1 MKDSEG
7 KVYIY
12 FSQEQIAG
20 LMGCGVKKVRC
31 LLKELDD
38 RKGIGLIT
46 RVRQGLGNPDRIYVK
61 KCVSPER
68 FKENFRTGQNDFS
81 GKVQMTDADRC
92 KLPGNDIE
100 DSNTEN
106 NDTEYLSFY
115 SDASEVKRK
124 EAERNAYQQIIL
136 EHIGYD
142 YIVDDFNRHMLDEIV
157 GLMVDVV
164 CSEQEFIRIGG
175 DRKPLSVVKSQFLKL
190 DAEHIRFVLHCMKEN
205 TSKVVNM
212 RQYLL
217 AVLYNAPLTISNY
230 YSSLVQHDMY
240 EGNI

>member
-1 MKDSEG
+1 
-7 KVYIY
+7 
-12 FSQEQIAG
+12 
-20 LMGCGVKKVRC
+20 
-31 LLKELDD
+31 
-38 RKGIGLIT
+38 
-46 RVRQGLGNPDRIYVK
+46 
-61 KCVSPER
+61 
-68 FKENFRTGQNDFS
+68 
-81 GKVQMTDADRC
+81 MTDADRC

-190 DAEHIRFVLHCMKEN
+190 DVEHIRFVLHCMKEN

>member
-1 MKDSEG
+1 MDSEG

-142 YIVDDFNRHMLDEIV
+142 CGVNGRCGVFGTGVYTDWR
-157 GLMVDVV
+157 G
-164 CSEQEFIRIGG
+164 QKTFIRSKKPVFKTGCRAYSVRIALHE
-175 DRKPLSVVKSQFLKL
+175 RKYQ
-190 DAEHIRFVLHCMKEN
+190 
-205 TSKVVNM
+205 
-212 RQYLL
+212 
-217 AVLYNAPLTISNY
+217 
-230 YSSLVQHDMY
+230 
-240 EGNI
+240 

>member
-1 MKDSEG
+1 M
-7 KVYIY
+7 YIY

-68 FKENFRTGQNDFS
+68 FKENFQTGQNDFS

-142 YIVDDFNRHMLDEIV
+142 YIVDDFNRHQRPDR
-157 GLMVDVV
+157 GL
-164 CSEQEFIRIGG
+164 
-175 DRKPLSVVKSQFLKL
+175 
-190 DAEHIRFVLHCMKEN
+190 
-205 TSKVVNM
+205 
-212 RQYLL
+212 
-217 AVLYNAPLTISNY
+217 
-230 YSSLVQHDMY
+230 
-240 EGNI
+240 

>member
-1 MKDSEG
+1 MQLSVKNRWMDSEG

-81 GKVQMTDADRC
+81 GNDRC
-92 KLPGNDIE
+92 
-100 DSNTEN
+100 
-106 NDTEYLSFY
+106 
-115 SDASEVKRK
+115 
-124 EAERNAYQQIIL
+124 
-136 EHIGYD
+136 
-142 YIVDDFNRHMLDEIV
+142 
-157 GLMVDVV
+157 
-164 CSEQEFIRIGG
+164 
-175 DRKPLSVVKSQFLKL
+175 
-190 DAEHIRFVLHCMKEN
+190 
-205 TSKVVNM
+205 
-212 RQYLL
+212 RQ
-217 AVLYNAPLTISNY
+217 V
-230 YSSLVQHDMY
+230 
-240 EGNI
+240 

>member
-1 MKDSEG
+1 M
-7 KVYIY
+7 YIY

-68 FKENFRTGQNDFS
+68 FKENFQTGQNDFS

-164 CSEQEFIRIGG
+164 FGTGVYTDWRGQKTFIRSKKPVFKTGCRAYSVRIALHE
-175 DRKPLSVVKSQFLKL
+175 RKYQ
-190 DAEHIRFVLHCMKEN
+190 
-205 TSKVVNM
+205 
-212 RQYLL
+212 
-217 AVLYNAPLTISNY
+217 
-230 YSSLVQHDMY
+230 
-240 EGNI
+240 

>member
-1 MKDSEG
+1 M
-7 KVYIY
+7 YIY

-68 FKENFRTGQNDFS
+68 FKENFQTGQNDFS
-81 GKVQMTDADRC
+81 GKVQMTDTDRC

-115 SDASEVKRK
+115 SDASEVKRR

-164 CSEQEFIRIGG
+164 CSEQECSG
-175 DRKPLSVVKSQFLKL
+175 QAFL
-190 DAEHIRFVLHCMKEN
+190 
-205 TSKVVNM
+205 
-212 RQYLL
+212 
-217 AVLYNAPLTISNY
+217 
-230 YSSLVQHDMY
+230 
-240 EGNI
+240 

>member
-1 MKDSEG
+1 M
-7 KVYIY
+7 YIY

-124 EAERNAYQQIIL
+124 EAERNTYQQIIL

-164 CSEQEFIRIGG
+164 CSEQ
-175 DRKPLSVVKSQFLKL
+175 FLKL
-190 DAEHIRFVLHCMKEN
+190 DVEHIRFVLHCMKEN

>member
-1 MKDSEG
+1 M
-7 KVYIY
+7 YIY

-68 FKENFRTGQNDFS
+68 FKENFQTGQNDFS

-106 NDTEYLSFY
+106 NDTEYLSIQMP
-115 SDASEVKRK
+115 VK
-124 EAERNAYQQIIL
+124 
-136 EHIGYD
+136 
-142 YIVDDFNRHMLDEIV
+142 
-157 GLMVDVV
+157 
-164 CSEQEFIRIGG
+164 
-175 DRKPLSVVKSQFLKL
+175 
-190 DAEHIRFVLHCMKEN
+190 
-205 TSKVVNM
+205 
-212 RQYLL
+212 
-217 AVLYNAPLTISNY
+217 
-230 YSSLVQHDMY
+230 
-240 EGNI
+240 